1 MVFQLPAGD
10 TDDYFLQTIHNQPSI
25 QWVPGALSP
34 EVRRPATEADQS
46 LLLSA
51 EVKNEWRYNSIP
63 PQAFKACK
71 EEL

>member
-1 MVFQLPAGD
+1 M
-10 TDDYFLQTIHNQPSI
+10 FLFCKRSIPPLGHNQPSI

-46 LLLSA
+46 LLIRA
-51 EVKNEWRYNSIP
+51 EVKNDWPYNSIP
-63 PQAFKACK
+63 PHALKTCK